1 MSTRRPGN
9 DWQRTLWE
17 SASAL
22 SLAAIAAVAVVAA
35 ALVVLVAGN
44 ASVPAV
50 IRVTVGQQNGGAVKA
65 DQYNPASIGISQGDT
80 IRWEWSGGVHD
91 VTAYAETAPGTPEWQ
106 SSLMTAAG
114 HFYQRQFLSPGTFT
128 YYCSI
133 HAFAQDA
140 APAVVDQNIAAGKMV
155 GKVVVAPPAT
165 PTPSPSPAP
174 TPSPSPTAD
183 PGTSPPP
190 TPDSS
195 STPTPLPSTAPTDSP
210 SPSPEPTDAATPAPE
225 PSESPAPTGGPSTT
239 RSPAPTDKPQPSP
252 GPTAPATPLPSPS
265 PSPVLVQFTPTP
277 PAAPP
282 PPAARPPMAN
292 ISAAQA
298 PSRPATATPA
308 PAPASAPATLTE
320 TTASPEHA
328 VSAQPAALAA
338 AGAPPASPA
347 MDVSSLEDGGSI
359 SPLFRLLTL
368 SLTGL
373 LIAIVISG
381 FIWIERSQGDQPR

>member
-1 MSTRRPGN
+1 MSARRPGN
-9 DWQRTLWE
+9 DWQQTLWE

-22 SLAAIAAVAVVAA
+22 SLAAIAAVAVFAA
-35 ALVVLVAGN
+35 ALVLVAGN
-44 ASVPAV
+44 AAVPAV

-80 IRWEWSGGVHD
+80 IRWEWSSGVHD
-91 VTAYAETAPGTPEWQ
+91 VTSYAETAPGTPEWQ

-114 HFYQRQFLSPGTFT
+114 HSYERQFSSPGTFT

-140 APAVVDQNIAAGKMV
+140 SPAVVDQNIAAGKMV

-174 TPSPSPTAD
+174 TPTPAPTAD
-183 PGTSPPP
+183 PGASPSP
-190 TPDSS
+190 TPDSP

-210 SPSPEPTDAATPAPE
+210 SPRPAPTDPATPTPA
-225 PSESPAPTGGPSTT
+225 PSESPAPTGGPSATP
-239 RSPAPTDKPQPSP
+239 SPAPTDEPQPTP
-252 GPTAPATPLPSPS
+252 VPTAPATPLPSPS
-265 PSPVLVQFTPTP
+265 FSPVAVQYTPTP

-298 PSRPATATPA
+298 PLRPAAAAPA
-308 PAPASAPATLTE
+308 PAPASAPVTLTE

-328 VSAQPAALAA
+328 VSAQPPALAA
-338 AGAPPASPA
+338 AGAPAGSPA
-347 MDVSSLEDGGSI
+347 MDVSSLEDGGGI